1 MIEFPPTAASIMVLR
16 QVARFLLLCLPL
28 FLVAPLCSAQTP
40 IGDVYSSD
48 ATIKGSVVFTAAGT
62 RMMSGSSVR
71 AGQSNASVKLIRG
84 GELRVCQGSSV
95 SLTSS
100 ANGSQMMVAL
110 STGTIEA
117 HFPLAN
123 SRDSVMTPDFE
134 LSLNGP
140 AVFHVAINTDEAG
153 NTCVQSLHGN
163 TGSVTIS
170 ELMGDGSYTLM
181 PGDQK
186 IFRAGHA
193 GNPGPAL
200 TSCGCPPDIAV
211 QRAAADPSPPPP
223 SVAPTAPPVPAP
235 PVAALI
241 ESSPRSANVTAPPP
255 TDQPGSV
262 HVQVEAPFV
271 FRASAPLPPPKAPVD
286 LAEIRLSTLP
296 VLDSVSVPPA
306 PQEMAQDANPQAAPK
321 APKKK
326 KHGLWGF
333 LASIFKG

>member
-1 MIEFPPTAASIMVLR
+1 MVFRPP
-16 QVARFLLLCLPL
+16 ARTLLLCLPL
-28 FLVAPLCSAQTP
+28 SLIVLPCLAQAPV
-40 IGDVYSSD
+40 GDVYSAD
-48 ATIKGSVVFTAAGT
+48 ATVKGAVALSVSGT
-62 RMMSGSSVR
+62 RLMSGSSVK
-71 AGQSNASVKLIRG
+71 AGQSNASVRLIRG

-95 SLTSS
+95 SLTTS
-100 ANGSQMMVAL
+100 ANGSQMMVGM

-134 LSLNGP
+134 IRLNGP
-140 AVFHVAINTDEAG
+140 AVFHLAVSTDETG

-181 PGDQK
+181 PADQL

-193 GNPGPAL
+193 SNPGPVVA
-200 TSCGCPPDIAV
+200 SCGCPPDIAV
-211 QRAAADPSPPPP
+211 ERATAEPPKPSLAPAPAP
-223 SVAPTAPPVPAP
+223 APTPLP

-241 ESSPRSANVTAPPP
+241 ESSPRSASVTAPPP
-255 TDQPGSV
+255 AEPPGSV

-271 FRASAPLPPPKAPVD
+271 FRASEPLPPRNAPVD

-296 VLDSVSVPPA
+296 VLDSTYVQPA
-306 PQEMAQDANPQAAPK
+306 PQEVAQDAASQGVPK

-326 KHGLWGF
+326 RHGLWGF
-333 LASIFKG
+333 FASIFKG